1 MVIAIVISVNY
12 VLLNS
17 SLVGQVKES
26 NDSNSSLL
34 NNDSQSY
41 FDPNIYQSF
50 NDEFT
55 SESNSSWYNVAG
67 TWSISAEG
75 LHGGTAD
82 NTTSPIDN
90 ILISPVASR
99 TLTNIT
105 TAFKINNIDPTQ
117 PNSVSIV
124 YSATDPINYRQAGI
138 NIYKDDIYVRFADI
152 NNGSLTAPEAWP
164 GVSTGMKFIPGSTL
178 NMSLSI
184 QNATQSL
191 SLNGSEFPY
200 NGNNT
205 FVDGYL
211 GLKYGKI
218 KDIDFFNYS
227 VEQAINDSQENNTSE
242 LITITNSDLKST
254 EYDEF
259 NPLSDRFVVSDSE
272 TVLLSGDS
280 LPEDSYIHLYDSSP
294 YQIINGHIAARLPC
308 DDANS
313 TDVTVLIGQA
323 PNLQPA
329 ILEYISPLSTPGEV
343 CLYHVDLESTEGVP
357 ITDIAIQNN
366 STDDLEFPP
375 TSSITIDINEL
386 SRLGTQ

>member
-1 MVIAIVISVNY
+1 MKKINIIVTIVLVIAIVISVNY
-12 VLLNS
+12 VLLSS
-17 SLVGQVKES
+17 SLVGKVKES
-26 NDSNSSLL
+26 QETNSSLL

-41 FDPNIYQSF
+41 FDPSIYQSF

-105 TAFKINNIDPTQ
+105 TSFKINNIDPTQ

-205 FVDGYL
+205 FVDGYV

-218 KDIDFFNYS
+218 KDIDFFNYR
-227 VEQAINDSQENNTSE
+227 VENRNDFDGN
-242 LITITNSDLKST
+242 K
-254 EYDEF
+254 
-259 NPLSDRFVVSDSE
+259 
-272 TVLLSGDS
+272 
-280 LPEDSYIHLYDSSP
+280 
-294 YQIINGHIAARLPC
+294 
-308 DDANS
+308 
-313 TDVTVLIGQA
+313 
-323 PNLQPA
+323 
-329 ILEYISPLSTPGEV
+329 
-343 CLYHVDLESTEGVP
+343 
-357 ITDIAIQNN
+357 
-366 STDDLEFPP
+366 
-375 TSSITIDINEL
+375 
-386 SRLGTQ
+386 